1 MSFNKITIVGYLGKN
16 PDLRYT
22 PQGIAVCNINVA
34 TTEKRKDPRTG
45 EPQDITTWF
54 RVTLWRRLAEI
65 ANQYLA
71 KGKQVYVEGR
81 LRQEEYTDRD
91 GVKRT
96 SLAVDASD
104 LHFVGTKGDD
114 ASTLN
119 GATAPIR
126 SSTEE
131 AQITQGDA
139 GVETPPSAPIIT
151 DGELKTS
158 DSVPDEE
165 YKTLGC
171 VTSEDV
177 RVNAPEEGD
186 TRAGINTPVMS
197 ESTIADAEAVEA
209 VLPNSDGDLSPVS
222 AAAFDDVLNPSKPE
236 PPPTKTDEAAPKITR
251 KRAKKTSP
259 RRQRAS
265 AV

>member
-1 MSFNKITIVGYLGKN
+1 MSFNKITIVGYLGKD

-34 TTEKRKDPRTG
+34 TTERRKDSRTG

-65 ANQYLA
+65 ANQYLS

-96 SLAVDASD
+96 SLAVDATD

-114 ASTLN
+114 AGTLN
-119 GATAPIR
+119 GSTTPLR

-131 AQITQGDA
+131 VQITQGNA
-139 GVETPPSAPIIT
+139 GVETPTSAPIIA
-151 DGELKTS
+151 DSELKTS
-158 DSVPDEE
+158 DRVAEEE
-165 YKTLGC
+165 YKTPGC
-171 VTSEDV
+171 VTSEDLKV
-177 RVNAPEEGD
+177 VAPEEGN
-186 TRAGINTPVMS
+186 TPAGINTPVMS
-197 ESTIADAEAVEA
+197 ESTVTDAEVVEV
-209 VLPNSDGDLSPVS
+209 VLPNSDDDLSPVS
-222 AAAFDDVLNPSKPE
+222 SAACDDESNPSNPE
-236 PPPTKTDEAAPKITR
+236 PLPTETDEVGPKKTR
-251 KRAKKTSP
+251 KRAKKASP